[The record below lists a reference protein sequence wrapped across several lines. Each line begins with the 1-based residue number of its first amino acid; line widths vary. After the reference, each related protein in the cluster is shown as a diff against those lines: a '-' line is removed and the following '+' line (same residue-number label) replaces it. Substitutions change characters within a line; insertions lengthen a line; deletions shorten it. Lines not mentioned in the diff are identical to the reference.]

1 MSELEPTR
9 TCSNPT
15 ATETFRALLDERGV
29 EYMKVDFI
37 DGERI
42 TSFDANGREHGY
54 HEFPDGE
61 TLLRV
66 WHLTPEQA
74 IAATLGATDARPTQV
89 ESSGTCHDVWDVE
102 LTGRLR
108 FQCSECGAVSLEI
121 TPRFCPVCGRKVVE
135 PTTND
140 VGVKEDA

>member
-1 MSELEPTR
+1 M
-9 TCSNPT
+9 T
-15 ATETFRALLDERGV
+15 ATELLRRLLDECGV

-66 WHLTPEQA
+66 WHLTPAQA
-74 IAATLGATDARPTQV
+74 IAATLGVSTCEADETDTWECVRDDLG
-89 ESSGTCHDVWDVE
+89 SYGKR
-102 LTGRLR
+102 LTVHVME
-108 FQCSECGAVSLEI
+108 CTECGHVYEHVNGDYEYC
-121 TPRFCPVCGRKVVE
+121 PRCGRKRE
-135 PTTND
+135 D
-140 VGVKEDA
+140 VSE